1 LHTAGK
7 EPPTETF
14 DEKKNGKIFSIFFVE
29 EVDRSAEASVATARE
44 SSGKIGSASRRRR
57 SRIDSDDRVY

>member
-14 DEKKNGKIFSIFFVE
+14 DEKKNGKIFSFFFVE
-29 EVDRSAEASVATARE
+29 EGERSAEASVATARE

-57 SRIDSDDRVY
+57 RRTDSGDRVY